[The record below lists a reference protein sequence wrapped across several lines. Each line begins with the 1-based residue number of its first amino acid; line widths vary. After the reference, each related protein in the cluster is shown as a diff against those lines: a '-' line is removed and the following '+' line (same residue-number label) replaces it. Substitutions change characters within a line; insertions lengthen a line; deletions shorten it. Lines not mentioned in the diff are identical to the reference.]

1 MSTWFFEKMEDYYQM
16 GYRVEEKL
24 FEEQSPFQKVTVYQT
39 THHGKMLC
47 NDDLIMIT
55 EADEFIY
62 HDMIAH
68 VPLFV
73 HPNPKKVLI
82 IGGGDGG
89 TAREVLRHEE
99 IEKCVMVEID
109 EAVVRACKKFIPQT
123 SAVFDHPKLELRIED
138 GVEYVARTTERF
150 DIILIDSTDPIG
162 PAQPLFGSAFY
173 KDLYRVLTDD
183 GIVVS
188 QGESPFY
195 LNHLQKHLAEIVHQ
209 IFPITRFY
217 NFHNFSYPG
226 GLWSFAFSSKKWHP
240 LFDIQEELIQSTPL
254 SFRYYNKEIHKA
266 AFALPTYQLE
276 ALSGLLKDGGR
287 TK

>member
-73 HPNPKKVLI
+73 HPNPKKVLV

-89 TAREVLRHEE
+89 TAREVLRHEG

-138 GVEYVARTTERF
+138 GVEYVAGTTERF

-173 KDLYRVLTDD
+173 KDLYRILTEE

-195 LNHLQKHLAEIVHQ
+195 LNHLQKHLAEIVSD

-226 GLWSFAFSSKKWHP
+226 GLWSFSFASKKWHP
-240 LFDIQEELIQSTPL
+240 LFDIQEDRLQSSPL
-254 SFRYYNKEIHKA
+254 SFEYYNKEIHKA
-266 AFALPTYQLE
+266 AFALPTYQRK